1 MTGQQSRSPRDAEEA
16 AAFEGMGQAITVI
29 RERRGMD
36 REELAAECEM
46 PPADLEKIER
56 GEIDESWGGI
66 RLIAKALE
74 MPLGALMI
82 EAEEFAPGPGGEAWR
97 QNTSALEG
105 DDPIPKALSG
115 ATEVTPP

>member
-1 MTGQQSRSPRDAEEA
+1 MTGQQPRRPRDAEEA
-16 AAFEGMGQAITVI
+16 AAFTGMGQAIRVI
-29 RERRGMD
+29 RERRGLA
-36 REELAAECEM
+36 REALAARCEM
-46 PPADLEKIER
+46 TPAELEALER

-97 QNTSALEG
+97 QNTSEPEG